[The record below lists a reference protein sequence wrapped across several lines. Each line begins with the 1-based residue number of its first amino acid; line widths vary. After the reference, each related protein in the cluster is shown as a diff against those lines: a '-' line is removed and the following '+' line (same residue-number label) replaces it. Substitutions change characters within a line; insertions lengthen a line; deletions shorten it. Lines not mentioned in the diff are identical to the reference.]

1 MQRSLLLTPALL
13 AASLALLPAQQGVR
27 ETPPLYRGPV
37 TMVQGVFVTPIA
49 GVPFSAVE
57 IIESK
62 QIATDGS
69 VTTRRAQNLIA
80 RDSRGRI
87 RNETHAW
94 IPEGWQGPTPL
105 LSAHIFDPQ
114 TRISYLLNPMTMVA
128 RKQLVTR
135 PRGQDIPRDAEDLGV
150 QILNGMQTKGTRVTR
165 TVGDNFSGTGKEVK
179 IVDEFWYSEEL
190 HMNLLERHTDVR
202 GGQQTVAILSI
213 QFGEP
218 PASLFE
224 VPQGY
229 KIADMTP
236 APNSPAAQNAC
247 EAARAAATGRG
258 GPFPECRP
266 NPTR

>member
-13 AASLALLPAQQGVR
+13 AASLALLPAQQGAR

-114 TRISYLLNPMTMVA
+114 TRISYLLNPITLIA
-128 RKQLVTR
+128 RKRLV
-135 PRGQDIPRDAEDLGV
+135 PPPQPQNNPPGAEDLGY
-150 QILNGMQTKGTRVTR
+150 QILNGMQAKGTRVTR
-165 TVGDNFSGTGKEVK
+165 TVDAQFSGTGKEVK
-179 IVDEFWYSEEL
+179 IVDEFWYSEDL
-190 HMNLLERHTDVR
+190 HMNLLERHSDVR

-213 QFGEP
+213 KNDEP

-229 KIADMTP
+229 KIADLTP
-236 APNSPAAQNAC
+236 PENSPAAKMR
-247 EAARAAATGRG
+247 AR
-258 GPFPECRP
+258 PQ
-266 NPTR
+266 

>member
-1 MQRSLLLTPALL
+1 MRPNLLFAPALL

-27 ETPPLYRGPV
+27 EDPPLYRGPV

-49 GVPFSAVE
+49 GAPFSAVE

-62 QIATDGS
+62 QLATDGS
-69 VTTRRAQNLIA
+69 VTTRHAQNLIA

-105 LSAHIFDPQ
+105 LGAHIYDPQ
-114 TRISYLLNPMTMVA
+114 TRISYLLNPTTLVA
-128 RKQLVTR
+128 RKRLVAQ
-135 PRGQDIPRDAEDLGV
+135 PQNQVAPPDAEDLGY
-150 QILNGMQTKGTRVTR
+150 QILNGMQAKGTRVTR
-165 TVGDNFSGTGKEVK
+165 TVSAQFSGTGKEVK
-179 IVDEFWYSEEL
+179 ITDEFWYSEEL

-213 QFGEP
+213 KSEEP

-229 KIADMTP
+229 KIADLTP
-236 APNSPAAQNAC
+236 PENSPAAKMNAK
-247 EAARAAATGRG
+247 
-258 GPFPECRP
+258 P
-266 NPTR
+266 